1 MDPKN
6 HTYELRQHD
15 PFSRDHFIIKY
26 HAIPRKVK
34 GGFEMKKSWKTVA
47 ISVFAGALILSGCS
61 SKTEEKTSGTS
72 KDSKKEEVT
81 LTMGSWRTEDT
92 EAYKT
97 VIAEFN
103 KKYPNIHIEFKPSKN
118 TEYNTLLN
126 TALQSG
132 EGPDLIH
139 LRPYGS
145 GISLGD
151 EGYLEPLN
159 GLKGLDTFDEEL
171 LQASQ
176 NKDGKQYGV
185 PLNISTTQI
194 FYNKAIF
201 KKYNLEVPKTWDE
214 FVEVADTLQSK
225 KVTPI
230 AYGTKESWLLS
241 LLHGMV
247 GPAHFGG
254 KATIDDL
261 VSGKKQLDD
270 SSMVES
276 FEVMKKLDKYFPE
289 NSQGLGMDDI
299 RTLFATEQ
307 AAMLPMGSWE
317 IQTIRSLNP
326 DLDFGF
332 FPMPSA
338 TGGKPTITRWVDG
351 SYALNAKSKH
361 KEEAK
366 KFLEF
371 MTTGEFGNKFAEEF
385 KMISAVPGASSDD
398 ELVGSLT
405 KAANG
410 DTVPYFWLVHF
421 ALGTPSTKGT
431 VETELQGM
439 YLGERKAADVAA
451 TVKASADTWFKPQN

>member
-1 MDPKN
+1 
-6 HTYELRQHD
+6 
-15 PFSRDHFIIKY
+15 
-26 HAIPRKVK
+26 
-34 GGFEMKKSWKTVA
+34 MKKGWKMLA
-47 ISVFAGALILSGCS
+47 ASVFAGTLILSGCS
-61 SKTEEKTSGTS
+61 SKTEEKTAGKST
-72 KDSKKEEVT
+72 DSKQEDVT

-151 EGYLEPLN
+151 EGFLEPLN
-159 GLKGLDTFDEEL
+159 GLKGLDTFDKEL

-176 NKDGKQYGV
+176 SKDGKQYGV

-201 KKYNLEVPKTWDE
+201 KKYKLDVPKTWDE
-214 FVEVADTLQSK
+214 FIKVADTLKSK

-247 GPAHFGG
+247 GPGQFGG

-261 VSGKKQLDD
+261 VSGKKQLNDP
-270 SSMVES
+270 SIVKS
-276 FEVMKKLDKYFPE
+276 FEVLKDLDKYFPE

-317 IQTIRSLNP
+317 IQQIRSLNP

-332 FPMPSA
+332 FPIPSA
-338 TGGKPTITRWVDG
+338 TGGNPTVTRWVDG

-371 MTTGEFGNKFAEEF
+371 MTTKEFGNKFANEF
-385 KMISAVPGASSDD
+385 KMISAVPGVSSDD
-398 ELVGSLT
+398 ALVDSLT
-405 KAANG
+405 KAANS
-410 DTVPYFWLVHF
+410 DAVPYFWLVNF
-421 ALGTPSTKGT
+421 ALGEPSTKGT
-431 VETELQGM
+431 LETELQGM
-439 YLGERKAADVAA
+439 YLNKTTPADVAA
-451 TVKASADTWFKPQN
+451 KVKASADTWFKPQN